1 MSLFKSLLAPA
12 LAGLALIAAIWAPA
26 AQAGDLYVPTYG
38 YAAQHYGTPRGCC
51 GAAPCCIPAP
61 CCVQAQPYPPAY
73 GYYDDRRGP
82 PPCRDPR
89 ACRPCGCAGDITL
102 GPGFAH
108 DGGVGPIPEGGY
120 GGGGGYV
127 MMDGG
132 GSAGAWSGSNARA
145 SARASAS
152 ASASSAVSIR
162 IGGGHGGGHSTGCG
176 GGCGHH

>member
-12 LAGLALIAAIWAPA
+12 LAGLALMSAIWAPA
-26 AQAGDLYVPTYG
+26 AWAADLYVPTYG
-38 YAAQHYGTPRGCC
+38 YAAQHYGAPHACC
-51 GAAPCCIPAP
+51 GAGP
-61 CCVQAQPYPPAY
+61 CCVQAPPYAPAY
-73 GYYDDRRGP
+73 GYYDDRRP
-82 PPCRDPR
+82 PAPCRDPR
-89 ACRPCGCAGDITL
+89 ACRPCGCVGEITL
-102 GPGFAH
+102 GPSFGY

-132 GSAGAWSGSNARA
+132 GYAGSSAGS

-152 ASASSAVSIR
+152 ASASARASSQVSIR
-162 IGGGHGGGHSTGCG
+162 IGGGGHGGAHTSGC